1 MALIVGCDLGRKSAH
16 DVVILR
22 RETARQVGRA
32 FRFTST
38 PEGVD
43 QLFGQIQKVR
53 QNNEPVA
60 FVIDSP
66 GKAWVPVTAAIKARG
81 FAVYRPT
88 GVRFSKMRQAGDRK
102 NKTNRIDAMALARC
116 LLNFPQDT
124 QHVFLPCGTP
134 AQLDQLVRQR
144 DRLVDTIR
152 RRKQRIQDVIEGIN
166 PTLSNAMGNFI
177 LTEAGRAF
185 LRTYLDPRKAVRAGQ
200 KRLTQFLQKRY
211 RLNLD
216 PKLAQ
221 AIFKACTEAVA
232 LYLPVREKGQIP
244 FDETLLQEEMN
255 WELDQLESE
264 EARLRELNKRI
275 ETCNQKLDPHD
286 CMISLP
292 GIQHILAAGI
302 QSCVGDIDRFDS
314 LTKHRGFAGLYPV
327 AKGTG
332 DKQAQG
338 TPICKMSSN
347 RYKRYL
353 YLAAENAYKW
363 DVQLAAF
370 YHAKREAGHTHTQAV
385 CAVANGKL
393 LPRIH
398 HMMKQ
403 MKRVEG
409 TPLRRPSYVF
419 RDLSGNPISKA
430 EAKAI
435 IQAKWGDVSYA

>member
-1 MALIVGCDLGRKSAH
+1 
-16 DVVILR
+16 
-22 RETARQVGRA
+22 
-32 FRFTST
+32 
-38 PEGVD
+38 
-43 QLFGQIQKVR
+43 
-53 QNNEPVA
+53 
-60 FVIDSP
+60 
-66 GKAWVPVTAAIKARG
+66 
-81 FAVYRPT
+81 
-88 GVRFSKMRQAGDRK
+88 
-102 NKTNRIDAMALARC
+102 MALARC

-124 QHVFLPCGTP
+124 QHVFLPFGTQ

-152 RRKQRIQDVIEGIN
+152 RRKQRIQDFTEAIN
-166 PTLSNAMGNFI
+166 PTLSNAMGSFA

-185 LRTYLDPRKAVRAGQ
+185 LRTYLDPRKTVRTGQ

-216 PKLAQ
+216 PKVAQ

-232 LYLPVREKGQIP
+232 LYLPVREKDQIP

-264 EARLRELNKRI
+264 ESRPRELNKRI
-275 ETCNQKLDPHD
+275 RTCNQKLDPHD

-292 GIQHILAAGI
+292 GVQHILAAGI

-314 LTKHRGFAGLYPV
+314 LTKHRGFAGFYP
-327 AKGTG
+327 ASKGTG

-338 TPICKMSSN
+338 TRICKMSSN

-370 YHAKREAGHTHTQAV
+370 YHTKREAGHTHTQAV

-403 MKRVEG
+403 RKLVED
-409 TPLRRPSYVF
+409 TTLRRPSYVF
-419 RDLSGNPISKA
+419 KDLSGNPISKA

-435 IQAKWGDVSYA
+435 IQTKWGDVSYA

>member
-43 QLFGQIQKVR
+43 QLFGHIEKVR
-53 QNNEPVA
+53 QDHESIE

-66 GKAWVPVTAAIKARG
+66 GKAWVPVTAAIKAKG

-88 GVRFSKMRQAGDRK
+88 GERFSKMRRAGDRK

-116 LLNFPQDT
+116 LLSFPQDT
-124 QHVFLPCGTP
+124 EQVFLPYGTQ

-144 DRLVDTIR
+144 DRLVDSIR
-152 RRKQRIQDVIEGIN
+152 RRKQRIQDFTEAIN
-166 PTLSNAMGNFI
+166 PTLMKAMGSFA

-185 LRTYLDPRKAVRAGQ
+185 LKTYLDPRKVVKAGQ
-200 KRLTQFLQKRY
+200 KRLTQFLQKHY

-216 PKLAQ
+216 PQTAQ
-221 AIFKACTEAVA
+221 ALFNACTEAVA
-232 LYLPVREKGQIP
+232 FYQPVRENGLIP
-244 FDETLLQEEMN
+244 FDETLLQKEMN
-255 WELDQLESE
+255 WELEQLEGE
-264 EARLRELNKRI
+264 ETKLRELNKRI
-275 ETCNQKLDPHD
+275 QTCNQKLDPHD

-292 GIQHILAAGI
+292 GIQ
-302 QSCVGDIDRFDS
+302 SCVGDIDRFGS
-314 LTKHRGFAGLYPV
+314 LTKHRGFAGFYPV
-327 AKGTG
+327 SKGTG

-338 TPICKMSSN
+338 TKICNMSSN

-363 DVQLAAF
+363 DLELAAF
-370 YHAKREAGHTHTQAV
+370 YHTRRETGHTHTQAV

-403 MKRVEG
+403 IKHVEG
-409 TPLRRPSYVF
+409 TTLRRPRYVF
-419 RDLSGNPISKA
+419 RDLSGNPISKT
-430 EAKAI
+430 EAKTI
-435 IQAKWGDVSYA
+435 IQAKWGNVSYS